1 MMIKRSNFK
10 SFVSFTENSHPFE
23 GKLMK
28 FLICLI
34 NQFKKR
40 RSCYKLQTK
49 LRIVCVV
56 VFMIRRHYTVN
67 LLRFKGI
74 VFVYAMLIQLL
85 RKLLNLSQ
93 RYLFE
98 IKDILLAFFKT
109 NKQPTTIFF
118 SMLRGLD
125 GRGHFQAIL
134 TSFR

>member
-1 MMIKRSNFK
+1 MALEAER
-10 SFVSFTENSHPFE
+10 
-23 GKLMK
+23 
-28 FLICLI
+28 
-34 NQFKKR
+34 
-40 RSCYKLQTK
+40 
-49 LRIVCVV
+49 CVV
-56 VFMIRRHYTVN
+56 VFMLRRHYTVT
-67 LLRFKGI
+67 LLRFKDI

-125 GRGHFQAIL
+125 GRGHF
-134 TSFR
+134 